1 MGGLIMLSSKITID
15 SSSAKSQGRPLW
27 YPGNA
32 SPTYLD
38 GSMPGDYGFD
48 PLRLGSDANV
58 LKWFREAELQHCRWA
73 MLGVAG
79 ILVGELVRP
88 DIDFYAAP
96 KQLEG
101 TYPFS
106 ISTLLGIEFLL
117 FHYVEVRR
125 WQDFN
130 NPGSVDQD
138 PIFRENKMPS
148 HEVGYPGG
156 IFDPLGLSK
165 GNLNDLKEKELK
177 NGRLAMVAFVGFIA
191 QDQVTG
197 KNPLSCLQLHLS
209 APGQHTSFSNWA
221 SSF

>member
-1 MGGLIMLSSKITID
+1 MIQQIRHTNRTFISK
-15 SSSAKSQGRPLW
+15 AENRPVW
-27 YPGNA
+27 FPGNT
-32 SPTYLD
+32 PPVHLD

-106 ISTLLGIEFLL
+106 IPTLLGIEFLL

-138 PIFRENKMPS
+138 PIFRENKIPS

-177 NGRLAMVAFVGFIA
+177 KWSPCNGCICWIYR
-191 QDQVTG
+191 
-197 KNPLSCLQLHLS
+197 SRS
-209 APGQHTSFSNWA
+209 SNWQESISL
-221 SSF
+221 SSITS